1 MYLGM
6 RCKEAKSHVPVY
18 SKPGPKSICYWL
30 NKLLIAK
37 CGLSDSILYRSQY
50 TSSKKSQSPVSP
62 KGISMN
68 YPESSDSETG
78 ADSKRTWSASGYYSN
93 EQSPRTRKKPSSAGS
108 SRKRNTSLI
117 KRTASMD
124 SIDLLRSVP
133 LASSGKGLSEKVATI
148 LILLNLDQA
157 NRPL

>member
-1 MYLGM
+1 
-6 RCKEAKSHVPVY
+6 
-18 SKPGPKSICYWL
+18 
-30 NKLLIAK
+30 
-37 CGLSDSILYRSQY
+37 
-50 TSSKKSQSPVSP
+50 
-62 KGISMN
+62 MN

-78 ADSKRTWSASGYYSN
+78 VDSKRTWSASGYYSN
-93 EQSPRTRKKPSSAGS
+93 EQSPRTRKQPSSAGS

-148 LILLNLDQA
+148 FILLNLDQA
-157 NRPL
+157 YRPL

>member
-1 MYLGM
+1 
-6 RCKEAKSHVPVY
+6 
-18 SKPGPKSICYWL
+18 
-30 NKLLIAK
+30 
-37 CGLSDSILYRSQY
+37 
-50 TSSKKSQSPVSP
+50 
-62 KGISMN
+62 MN

-157 NRPL
+157 NRPLKTLPSLFFITKALLYYSHLLVTHIFQFFAVTLILKVRGSGSSGTAYC